1 MKIRTLLVCAGVLA
15 LMVARGQS
23 DPLPRF
29 NVDDD
34 GLWVDGYDPVAYLL
48 DRRAVKGDARFSHTY
63 QGATF
68 HFVDQAHKD
77 RFVKDPQAYLPAY
90 GGWCAYAM
98 GARNE
103 KVNVDPETFKIKDG
117 RVFLFYNRFFTNTLT
132 DWNED
137 EGRLYPA
144 AERNWAAFKHRP

>member
-1 MKIRTLLVCAGVLA
+1 MLAFGLGCMLAGLAGAVLVQAFSWLPQTGAIPALRAFVIIVLGGLGSLPGAFIGGLILGLVEAAGAGCVP
-15 LMVARGQS
+15 
-23 DPLPRF
+23 DPT
-29 NVDDD
+29 
-34 GLWVDGYDPVAYLL
+34 
-48 DRRAVKGDARFSHTY
+48 RAA
-63 QGATF
+63 
-68 HFVDQAHKD
+68 
-77 RFVKDPQAYLPAY
+77 AYLPAY